1 MKKPGNASL
10 VHFLAVGAAACF
22 QSALAALSVTVSQDY
37 DSLSNANFVDTV
49 AGLGSVGNSAASTSL
64 ASYSSIFSSAYAAN
78 RGGVITFDNITMS
91 STDQFDPTLS
101 ATYGAGSVLTITTST
116 NYGDYQI
123 QTAAVV
129 GIPIS
134 GGTYLRV
141 KGGSVSGGTGF
152 QTFNFSSALSHVAF
166 TALTRTDATRSITA
180 TVTFDDDTTSSL
192 SDTVTG
198 NASPNDDTFFGFTAP
213 EGRTIKSLVISG
225 GSGNYFAI
233 DDLAFVVAIPE
244 PSTVLAGG
252 MAGLVLLARRRR

>member
-116 NYGDYQI
+116 N
-123 QTAAVV
+123 
-129 GIPIS
+129 
-134 GGTYLRV
+134 
-141 KGGSVSGGTGF
+141 
-152 QTFNFSSALSHVAF
+152 
-166 TALTRTDATRSITA
+166 
-180 TVTFDDDTTSSL
+180 
-192 SDTVTG
+192 
-198 NASPNDDTFFGFTAP
+198 
-213 EGRTIKSLVISG
+213 
-225 GSGNYFAI
+225 
-233 DDLAFVVAIPE
+233 
-244 PSTVLAGG
+244 
-252 MAGLVLLARRRR
+252 